1 MIRLWLIPEEG
12 LAEPTNEP
20 HKVLAGHSEKIYFI
34 KFHPLAEDV
43 LASGSYDM
51 TIRIW
56 DLATQEERI
65 VLEGHTDQVL
75 TIQSGFIVNI
85 IQQNLNYPGDM
96 KIMILHAFYNSHF
109 VSKME

>member
-1 MIRLWLIPEEG
+1 MRVFYCAVACDDGTIRLWLIPEEG

-20 HKVLAGHSEKIYFI
+20 DTILAGHSEKIYFI
-34 KFHPLAEDV
+34 KFHPLAKDV

-65 VLEGHTDQVL
+65 VLHGHTDQVYV
-75 TIQSGFIVNI
+75 F
-85 IQQNLNYPGDM
+85 M
-96 KIMILHAFYNSHF
+96 
-109 VSKME
+109 